1 MSDELVSAILPEG
14 GLRAILATTTT
25 LSRQARAQHHVAPA
39 ASDFFARSLT
49 SGLLLASL
57 QKEATRVNLQLVCD
71 GPLRGVFV
79 DASSE
84 GTVRGY
90 PNVPKANVEGAPGP
104 FRWRPL
110 LGNVGQLA
118 VLRDAGKGEFYR
130 SSIQL
135 AAFEPAADLQQFF
148 AVSEQVPTEVW
159 LDVIPS
165 GEERL
170 GRVAGLLLQPLPD
183 ADPDFFQT
191 WTSRLRGPGGFAD
204 VLAAPGEERGAHA
217 LLAALFEGTAI
228 SPMLHQPLSLA
239 CRCNR
244 EGVVNASRLMGK
256 AELEDILN
264 TDGKLEATCH
274 FCNTSYV
281 VEAAE
286 LRALIDEQG

>member
-49 SGLLLASL
+49 AGLLMASL

-90 PNVPKANVEGAPGP
+90 PNNPHADVEGAPGA

-110 LGNVGQLA
+110 LGNTGHLA
-118 VLRDAGKGEFYR
+118 VLRDAGQGEFYR
-130 SSIQL
+130 SSIAL
-135 AAFEPAADLQQFF
+135 EAFEPAADLQHFF
-148 AVSEQVPTEVW
+148 AVSEQIPTEVW
-159 LDVIPS
+159 LEVIPS
-165 GEERL
+165 ADDRL

-183 ADPDFFQT
+183 ADPEFFQK

-204 VLAAPGEERGAHA
+204 ILAEGEPRSGDA
-217 LLAALFEGTAI
+217 LMAALFDGTAVQ
-228 SPMLHQPLSLA
+228 PMLHQELGLR
-239 CRCNR
+239 CRCTR
-244 EGVVNASRLMGK
+244 EGVVNAARLMGK
-256 AELEDILN
+256 SDLEDLLR

-274 FCNTSYV
+274 FCNTAYV
-281 VEAAE
+281 IDAEE
-286 LRALIDEQG
+286 LRALIAELS